1 MVFEKN
7 PRAGPADVLAPELVS
22 FEGGQVSLAPILWP
36 AFVSHSALVAFL
48 GALQACAAV
57 IQTVRPVAVSWLVSQ
72 TAAAG
77 RLHHRDFWQVTPA
90 GSAAGL

>member
-57 IQTVRPVAVSWLVSQ
+57 IQTVRPVAVSWPVSQ
-72 TAAAG
+72 TAAAVVCWG
-77 RLHHRDFWQVTPA
+77 
-90 GSAAGL
+90 